1 MTTSAPDEFEA
12 SLARYSVLTRGA
24 MQKPFPVGQPHEY
37 LYELMRDYPARG
49 GKKIRPAI
57 LLATCETYGGR
68 PDDALGAAVGLEM
81 LHNAFLIHDD
91 IEDGSPRRRRLPTL
105 HQMYGV
111 PLALNAGD
119 ALAALALQPLRAD
132 TALSPRLRDMLVSE
146 FESVVRKTT
155 EGQALEL
162 GWREDRII
170 DLAPMD
176 YIALAGK
183 KTCWYTTVA
192 PLRMG
197 AIIGSHG
204 TASLRAISRFGFFL
218 GLAFQTRDDL
228 LDVEPRTHP
237 DKVPLGDIR
246 EGKHTLLLV
255 HLLATASAAHR
266 DWLMELLGRPQ
277 EQRSSAECNC
287 VLELM
292 HAYGSI
298 DFTRRFGAEMA
309 DAARESFAEAFVE
322 APESAH
328 LGFLRGLIDFVV
340 DRRS

>member
-1 MTTSAPDEFEA
+1 
-12 SLARYSVLTRGA
+12 
-24 MQKPFPVGQPHEY
+24 
-37 LYELMRDYPARG
+37 
-49 GKKIRPAI
+49 
-57 LLATCETYGGR
+57 
-68 PDDALGAAVGLEM
+68 
-81 LHNAFLIHDD
+81 
-91 IEDGSPRRRRLPTL
+91 
-105 HQMYGV
+105 MYGV

-119 ALAALALQPLRAD
+119 ALAALALRPLRAD
-132 TALSPRLRDMLVSE
+132 TTLSPRLRDLLVSE

-228 LDVEPRTHP
+228 LDI
-237 DKVPLGDIR
+237 DSGSAQGKAPLGDIR

-255 HLLATASAAHR
+255 HLLLTANPSHRAWLVEFLANENLRTASDCAR
-266 DWLMELLGRPQ
+266 VLQLMDT
-277 EQRSSAECNC
+277 
-287 VLELM
+287 
-292 HAYGSI
+292 YGSI
-298 DFTRRFGAEMA
+298 EFAESFGACLLYTS
-309 DAARESFAEAFVE
+309 D
-322 APESAH
+322 
-328 LGFLRGLIDFVV
+328 
-340 DRRS
+340 